1 MTPETRILVQYR
13 LDRAREALAEAVLLL
28 DSDHANT
35 GVNHLYYACFYAVSA
50 LLLTKNMTATS
61 HSGLRTLFHQHLIRP
76 GLLPLGQG
84 QLYDR
89 LFDQRQR
96 SDYADL
102 VHFGVHEVQDW
113 YVEAQAFVAAVAVLI
128 QQASIGKSN
137 GLFHRLR
144 AHPVAHPAPPGTPT
158 KRAST

>member
-28 DSDHANT
+28 DNGHANT
-35 GVNHLYYACFYAVSA
+35 GVNRLYYACFYAVSA
-50 LLLTKNMTATS
+50 LLLTKGLTATS

-84 QLYDR
+84 PLYDR

-102 VHFGVHEVQDW
+102 VHFGVDEVRAWSVDT
-113 YVEAQAFVAAVAVLI
+113 QAFVDAVAVLI
-128 QQASIGKSN
+128 QEA
-137 GLFHRLR
+137 L
-144 AHPVAHPAPPGTPT
+144 AAPLP
-158 KRAST
+158 

>member
-13 LDRAREALAEAVLLL
+13 LDRVREALAEAVLLL
-28 DSDHANT
+28 DSGHANT
-35 GVNHLYYACFYAVSA
+35 GVSRLYYACFYAVSA
-50 LLLTKNMTATS
+50 LLLPKNMTATS
-61 HSGLRTLFHQHLIRP
+61 HSRLRTLFPQHLIRP

-102 VHFGVHEVQDW
+102 VHFGVHEVRVW

-128 QQASIGKSN
+128 QQA
-137 GLFHRLR
+137 L
-144 AHPVAHPAPPGTPT
+144 A
-158 KRAST
+158 ASLP

>member
-1 MTPETRILVQYR
+1 MTSETRILVQYR
-13 LDRAREALAEAVLLL
+13 LDRAREALAEAILLL
-28 DSDHANT
+28 DSGHANT
-35 GVNHLYYACFYAVSA
+35 GVNRLYYACFYAVSA
-50 LLLTKNMTATS
+50 LLLTKGLTATS

-102 VHFGVHEVQDW
+102 VHFGVSEVRVW
-113 YVEAQAFVAAVAVLI
+113 YVEAQTFVDAVAVLI
-128 QQASIGKSN
+128 QQALTASLPRPN
-137 GLFHRLR
+137 R
-144 AHPVAHPAPPGTPT
+144 AH
-158 KRAST
+158 S

>member
-28 DSDHANT
+28 DSGHANT
-35 GVNHLYYACFYAVSA
+35 GVNRLYYACFYAVSA
-50 LLLTKNMTATS
+50 LLPAKGLTATR

-76 GLLPLGQG
+76 GLLPLDQG

-96 SDYADL
+96 SDYVDP
-102 VHFGVHEVQDW
+102 VHFDVDEVRAW
-113 YVEAQAFVAAVAVLI
+113 YGEAQAFVEAAAVLI
-128 QQASIGKSN
+128 QQA
-137 GLFHRLR
+137 L
-144 AHPVAHPAPPGTPT
+144 
-158 KRAST
+158 ASPLS

>member
-1 MTPETRILVQYR
+1 MTSETRILVQYR
-13 LDRAREALAEAVLLL
+13 LDWAREALAEAILLL
-28 DSDHANT
+28 DSGHANT
-35 GVNHLYYACFYAVSA
+35 GVNRLYYACFYAVSA
-50 LLLTKNMTATS
+50 LLLTKGLTATS

-102 VHFGVHEVQDW
+102 VHFGISEVRAW
-113 YVEAQAFVAAVAVLI
+113 YMEAQTFVDAVAVLI
-128 QQASIGKSN
+128 QQA
-137 GLFHRLR
+137 L
-144 AHPVAHPAPPGTPT
+144 T
-158 KRAST
+158 ASLP